1 MTTIDKVFTE
11 NNVRRGSRFGWL
23 KRMRLPYELEEKRSY
38 VAAGIGLAA
47 AIIMLIVQAVSGTA
61 PAGFFPVLGMLITWT
76 AYIGIGAY
84 VLVSIPVVI
93 DIIRDYSVRAIILP
107 ALFIPAGLLVSWL
120 AATNIGIPV
129 FRWIVHDVMK
139 EVTAR
144 EMAEQYN
151 GLCLLASM
159 TVGTLSVLYFIGRAG
174 SIGKWPKA
182 LLITAAVSIP
192 ACMIPRIGTC
202 IIFGISMSILLGFF
216 CKSGGSEITD
226 YSSFSSSCDCS
237 SACSAEDDYHKHQDL
252 VKHVYQAGGSK
263 GLDID
268 EYMAY
273 KEAVRDGEFSG
284 KDMEY
289 MARGMAENNSGR
301 GYTRSDK
308 QMLEDYDR
316 LFD

>member
-1 MTTIDKVFTE
+1 MTTIDKAFTE
-11 NNVRRGSRFGWL
+11 KNVRRGSRFGRL
-23 KRMRLPYELEEKRSY
+23 KSIRLPYELEEKRSF
-38 VAAGIGLAA
+38 VAIGIGLAA
-47 AIIMLIVQAVSGTA
+47 AIIMLIVRAVSGTA

-93 DIIRDYSVRAIILP
+93 DIIKDYSVKAVILP

-151 GLCLLASM
+151 RLCLQASM
-159 TVGTLSVLYFIGRAG
+159 TVGTLSVLYYIGRAG

-182 LLITAAVSIP
+182 LLITAAVSVP

-202 IIFGISMSILLGFF
+202 IIFGISMSILLGIFR
-216 CKSGGSEITD
+216 KAGGSEQSD
-226 YSSFSSSCDCS
+226 YSSFSSYDCS
-237 SACSAEDDYHKHQDL
+237 PACSTEDDYHRHQEL
-252 VKHVYQAGGSK
+252 VKNVYRAGGSK
-263 GLDID
+263 GLNNE

-273 KEAVRDGEFSG
+273 KEAVRNGEFSG
-284 KDMEY
+284 RDMEY

-301 GYTRSDK
+301 GYTRSDE
-308 QMLEDYDR
+308 QMLEDYER
-316 LFD
+316 L